1 MRLNTLKETIRG
13 ILTELNPAHEKA
25 RRNQEMMR
33 KLYKQKYGKDF
44 QEKPEQK
51 VQGDPAKVKLFHAVV
66 EYLGRFL
73 PNLTDANKKVIWSKV
88 SEMGSDTEYWMKS
101 YMDMGEQGWKDVK
114 EFILPG
120 FQE

>member
-1 MRLNTLKETIRG
+1 MRLFTLKETIRE
-13 ILTELNPAHEKA
+13 ILTELNPAHEKH
-25 RRNQEMMR
+25 RRNQEMMKR
-33 KLYKQKYGKDF
+33 LYKQKYGKEY
-44 QEKPEQK
+44 QEKTQET
-51 VQGDPAKVKLFHAVV
+51 QGDPQKIQLFHNVTK
-66 EYLGRFL
+66 YLGSFMT
-73 PNLTDANKKVIWSKV
+73 LTDENKKVIWSKV